1 MEFWESI
8 RIYWIRS
15 DLLVIDFWYFIV
27 KVVMIENDKLF
38 FKWEKVLNRFI
49 YIVGKICSLYIV
61 IIL

>member
-49 YIVGKICSLYIV
+49 YIVGKICCLYIV